1 MEFTVGKLRCS
12 GNYQGLYILR
22 CSPRD
27 YDKYYMSFVV
37 GVRRRRAFD
46 AVKRRGGGTAGL

>member
-1 MEFTVGKLRCS
+1 MDFTMAKLRCS

-37 GVRRRRAFD
+37 GVGGRRRRS
-46 AVKRRGGGTAGL
+46 AVK

>member
-1 MEFTVGKLRCS
+1 MDFTVSKLRCS

-37 GVRRRRAFD
+37 GVRHRRCLN
-46 AVKRRGGGTAGL
+46 AVK